1 MLKYM
6 RRAGVTSDM
15 LYTAGIASIGISVA
29 SWIMSLAFEEAGTS
43 RADHWGLFVGEW
55 APTFMAMGIAM
66 RIEEEWAEEEE
77 RRENLRARRRRSRE
91 EMPVG

>member
-6 RRAGVTSDM
+6 RRAGITSDM
-15 LYTAGIASIGISVA
+15 LYTAGIASVGMSMA
-29 SWIMSLAFEEAGTS
+29 SWMLSLAFEEAGTS

-66 RIEEEWAEEEE
+66 RLEEEWTEEEE
-77 RRENLRARRRRSRE
+77 RRETTRARRRHVRE